1 MEVSLFNIPRSVE
14 DDFYRYKMHELIL
27 EYEGR
32 GKNTKTILLNIHIIA
47 KELDRSVD
55 LIVKCLSIC
64 MGVRAML
71 NDTTHRYILMG
82 MHIKEDILKIID
94 EIIDDYVLCRYCSNP
109 ETMIYVKN
117 CKLCLKCAACGFRSI
132 IKCKSKLDDFVCKYI
147 ANQPKPKKSKI
158 ITQQIIMK
166 RIESPQESITIVLSE
181 SSDSDENW
189 SVDVSDA
196 AVALRKQE
204 LADTT
209 SIVIQ
214 AILNTY

>member
-1 MEVSLFNIPRSVE
+1 
-14 DDFYRYKMHELIL
+14 MHELIL

-32 GKNTKTILLNIHIIA
+32 GKNTKTILLNIHVVA
-47 KELDRSVD
+47 KELNRSVD

-64 MGVRAML
+64 LGVRAML

-82 MHIKEDILKIID
+82 MHIKEDLLKIID
-94 EIIDDYVLCRYCSNP
+94 EIIDNYILCKYCTNP
-109 ETMIYVKN
+109 ETTIYVKN
-117 CKLCLKCAACGFRSI
+117 YKLYLKCAACGSRSI
-132 IKCKSKLDDFVCKYI
+132 IKCKSKLDDFVYKYI
-147 ANQPKPKKSKI
+147 SNLPKPQKPKI

-166 RIESPQESITIVLSE
+166 HIEISHDDLDTKESITLVMSE
-181 SSDSDENW
+181 SSDSDEKW

-204 LADTT
+204 LVNTT

-214 AILNTY
+214 ALLNNY